1 MPPFR
6 SEDLVD
12 SLNQTLFLALNAGE
26 APWSGVVL
34 FALVAAKALILL
46 VPLHLILIW
55 VGGERAVR
63 FVALSALLALV
74 IAIAINGVVGAL
86 VYSPRPFVIGLG
98 HTLIEHR
105 PNSSFPSNHATVF
118 FTYAASLAVY
128 GRRTLAAWFI
138 GIGLVVAWSRIYL
151 GIHYPGDMLGAALV
165 SGVAAVL
172 SASIMMRFG
181 PMLLERS
188 DAVYTGLT
196 TRLSR
201 LGSRRA

>member
-12 SLNQTLFLALNAGE
+12 SLNHSLFLALNAGE

-34 FALVAAKALILL
+34 LAVVAAKALIFL

-55 VGGERAVR
+55 VGGERTIR

-74 IAIAINGVVGAL
+74 IAIAVNGVVGAL

-128 GRRTLAAWFI
+128 GRRTLAVSFV
-138 GIGLVVAWSRIYL
+138 GIGLVVAWTRIYL

-172 SASIMMRFG
+172 SASVMMRFG
-181 PMLLERS
+181 PMILERS
-188 DAVYTGLT
+188 EALYTGLT
-196 TRLSR
+196 SR
-201 LGSRRA
+201 LPGLRSRRT